1 MGLIREKMLEDM
13 KLRGF
18 SEHTQRCYL
27 QYARL
32 FVEHYRRSP
41 SELGENEIRKFLV
54 HLVDRRHTKPTT
66 VRMYVASL
74 KFLYAITLDRPEVV
88 ERIPWPKVPK
98 KLPDILSGTE
108 VDRVLASLRSIKHR
122 AILMIAYGC
131 GLRISEACSL
141 HVTDVDS
148 NRGFIHVRHGKGD
161 KDRYVLLPQRL
172 LFVLREYWKA
182 KHPPRPYLFPGG
194 KPGTPITRGAVE
206 RVLQDAVQGLEL
218 KKRVTPHTLRHA
230 FATHLLELGTNVR
243 VVQELLGHGSA
254 RSTTRYTHVSRE
266 LVGRIK
272 SPLDVLGTKD
282 GHVLR

>member
-1 MGLIREKMLEDM
+1 VGLIREKMVEDM

-18 SEHTQRCYL
+18 SKHTQQCYL

-32 FVEHYRRSP
+32 FVGHYGRSP
-41 SELGENEIRKFLV
+41 RELGEEEVRKFLM
-54 HLVDRRHTKPTT
+54 HLVDKRHMKPTT
-66 VRMYVASL
+66 IRLYVASL
-74 KFLYAITLDRPEVV
+74 KFLYAVTLERPEVV
-88 ERIPWPKVPK
+88 DRIPWPKVAK

-108 VDRVLASLRSIKHR
+108 VDRILGSLRSLKHR

-141 HVTDVDS
+141 QVTDVDS
-148 NRGFIHVRHGKGD
+148 NRGFIHVHQGKGN

-172 LFVLREYWKA
+172 LFVLREYWKSA
-182 KHPPRPYLFPGG
+182 RPPRPFLFPGRI
-194 KPGTPITRGAVE
+194 PGSPISRDAVE
-206 RVLQDAVQGLEL
+206 RALKVAVQRLGL
-218 KKRVTPHTLRHA
+218 KKRVTPHSLRHA

-266 LVGRIK
+266 LLGRIK
-272 SPLDVLGTKD
+272 SPLDVLGTQD
-282 GHVLR
+282 GRVLR